1 MEWGIVYRG
10 RQLEQLAFPI
20 GGIGT
25 GCVSLNGWGGLVDWE
40 IFNRPGKGNL
50 CHHAFFT
57 LFADSGDGGRAK
69 VLQGPVMRSDL
80 AGRGDGPE
88 RTLGYGLPRF
98 RNCEFVGAFP
108 FGTLRLEDP
117 GFPLKV
123 ELEAFN
129 PFLPLQA
136 DDSGLPCA
144 LFTARLTNP
153 GDREVHAKL
162 FANLS
167 NIAGF
172 PECGRGVIE
181 AHRSSTSGLVF
192 RTLEHDEGSPRFGS
206 LALATPWPD
215 VELQTGWIDED
226 GWWNA
231 MQRFWNHA
239 SRGVLE
245 ANEEPH
251 LSATPATGSIALSA
265 TVAPGQTVSLPIWI
279 VWHNP
284 NFEQYWHVPPRP
296 VWRNYYATLFAD
308 CRAVLDYLGLHYDRL
323 ETETRKFAGALYGS
337 SLPPAALDAVASQLS
352 VLKSTTCLRLED
364 GTFYAWE
371 GCSPQT
377 GCCEGTCTHVWN
389 YAQALAYLFPG
400 LERSVREA
408 DYRINL
414 HSDGHMTFRMPLPLG
429 VLPRADFH
437 AAGDGQL
444 GGVLKVYREWKISGD
459 NEWLRSLWPGVRLAL
474 EYAWKAWDRNR
485 DGLPERPQHNTY
497 DIEFY
502 GPNTLVG
509 SFYLAALRAG
519 EEMARTLG
527 EEDVAQE
534 YRRVFEA
541 GRKATEDR
549 LFNGEFYVQEVWVE
563 GVDPSEA
570 PWSGVGLNP
579 EHPAYPKYQYGIG
592 CLADQ
597 LIGQWYARMLGLGD
611 LYDPDHVRRA
621 LQSIFRYNFRQ
632 EFFDH
637 ANVQRI
643 FATNDE
649 QGLVLCTWPH
659 GGRPALPFPY
669 SDEVWPGFE
678 YQVAS
683 HMVFEG
689 LLEEARTIV
698 EGTRGRF
705 DGSRRNPWN
714 EFECGNHYARS
725 LASFAL
731 LLAYSGFQC
740 HMAEGRIAFDPRVEG
755 DVRFLMSVD
764 SGWGVYERVGRAAR
778 LRVMG
783 GRLRLRSFGHGLGAP
798 AREALAG
805 GRPIGFEN
813 QDGCV
818 VFGEPVEIAEGET
831 LEVKA

>member
-1 MEWGIVYRG
+1 
-10 RQLEQLAFPI
+10 
-20 GGIGT
+20 
-25 GCVSLNGWGGLVDWE
+25 
-40 IFNRPGKGNL
+40 
-50 CHHAFFT
+50 
-57 LFADSGDGGRAK
+57 
-69 VLQGPVMRSDL
+69 
-80 AGRGDGPE
+80 
-88 RTLGYGLPRF
+88 
-98 RNCEFVGAFP
+98 
-108 FGTLRLEDP
+108 
-117 GFPLKV
+117 
-123 ELEAFN
+123 
-129 PFLPLQA
+129 
-136 DDSGLPCA
+136 
-144 LFTARLTNP
+144 
-153 GDREVHAKL
+153 
-162 FANLS
+162 
-167 NIAGF
+167 
-172 PECGRGVIE
+172 
-181 AHRSSTSGLVF
+181 ST
-192 RTLEHDEGSPRFGS
+192 
-206 LALATPWPD
+206 
-215 VELQTGWIDED
+215 
-226 GWWNA
+226 
-231 MQRFWNHA
+231 
-239 SRGVLE
+239 GVLE

-251 LSATPATGSIALSA
+251 VSAAPATGSIALAA
-265 TVAPGQTVSLPIWI
+265 TVAPGETVSLPVWI

-284 NFEQYWHVPPRP
+284 NFEHYWHVPPRP

-308 CRAVLDYLGLHYDRL
+308 CRAVLDYLAVHYERL
-323 ETETRKFAGALYGS
+323 ESETRKFAAALYGC

-371 GCSPQT
+371 GCSPQS

-389 YAQALAYLFPG
+389 YAQALAYLFPS

-444 GGVLKVYREWKISGD
+444 GGILKVYREWRISGD
-459 NEWLRSLWPGVRLAL
+459 TEWLRRLWPSVRLAL
-474 EYAWKAWDRNR
+474 EYAWKAWDRDR

-527 EEDVAQE
+527 EEDAARE
-534 YRRVFEA
+534 YRRIFEA
-541 GRKATEDR
+541 GRRATEER

-563 GVDPSEA
+563 GVDPQEK
-570 PWSGVGLNP
+570 PWSGIGLNP
-579 EHPAYPKYQYGIG
+579 EHPSYPKYQYGIG

-611 LYDPDHVRRA
+611 LYDPDHIRGA
-621 LQSIFRYNFRQ
+621 LQSIFRYNFR
-632 EFFDH
+632 EGFFDH

-643 FATNDE
+643 YATNDE
-649 QGLVLCTWPH
+649 KGLVLCTWPH

-683 HMVFEG
+683 HMVYEG
-689 LLEEARTIV
+689 LLEEAGRIV

-705 DGSRRNPWN
+705 DGSRRSPWN

-740 HMAEGRIAFDPRVEG
+740 HMAEGRIEFSPRLQG
-755 DVRFLMSVD
+755 DVRFLLSVD
-764 SGWGVYERVGRAAR
+764 SGWGVYERAGSSAR
-778 LRVMG
+778 LTVLG
-783 GRLRLRSFGHGLGAP
+783 GGLRLSSFGHGLGGP
-798 AREALAG
+798 AKEVLLG
-805 GRPIGFEN
+805 GKPIEFRAE
-813 QDGCV
+813 DRLVC
-818 VFGEPVEIAEGET
+818 FGSPVEITAGET